1 MAHKKA
7 TKSATAKK
15 RATPRRDD
23 EVIDPPFPHF
33 PTGESILVEAMRII
47 DGEREEDYGQARTNF
62 DRIATGW
69 EVIFDQQITGRQV
82 ALAMIW
88 LKISRDLHH
97 PKRDNA
103 VDIAGYAGLMERVAG
118 V

>member
-1 MAHKKA
+1 MDELVKDEEFLTRITA
-7 TKSATAKK
+7 ATA
-15 RATPRRDD
+15 
-23 EVIDPPFPHF
+23 

-69 EVIFDQQITGRQV
+69 EVIFDKQITGRQV

-103 VDIAGYAGLMERVAG
+103 VDIAGYAGLLERVAG